1 MFPSHHRRG
10 GVNSTPACPWVS
22 PGPPASP
29 STLPL
34 KRTAQSAVPGSPSL
48 RNETEN
54 PPHRPRRRRKKKRP
68 TQPPEGRSTAA
79 LLPHTHT
86 STLHSA
92 APRKCPLGRPRW
104 PVKPLPCRATPLRDA
119 PGSGHGLRW
128 VEALTCVAERP
139 LAAASRRVAPP
150 GAVYVGVGVPAL
162 ASPPNSARGSRLRCG
177 QPLPHGAA
185 PSRAP
190 WRGAVDQRPPPLIP
204 TCPLVGHPTWA
215 TRGRQPRV
223 SPSRPSG

>member
-1 MFPSHHRRG
+1 MRQKI
-10 GVNSTPACPWVS
+10 
-22 PGPPASP
+22 PP
-29 STLPL
+29 
-34 KRTAQSAVPGSPSL
+34 TAPDDG
-48 RNETEN
+48 E
-54 PPHRPRRRRKKKRP
+54 KKRP

-86 STLHSA
+86 PVRFTLLRRANAHSDD
-92 APRKCPLGRPRW
+92 PRW
-104 PVKPLPCRATPLRDA
+104 PVKPLPCRATPLWDA

-177 QPLPHGAA
+177 PPLPHGAA

>member
-54 PPHRPRRRRKKKRP
+54 PPHRPRRRRKKNVPRSR
-68 TQPPEGRSTAA
+68 QRGGPPRRSC
-79 LLPHTHT
+79 HTHT
-86 STLHSA
+86 PVRFTLLRRANAHSDD
-92 APRKCPLGRPRW
+92 PRW
-104 PVKPLPCRATPLRDA
+104 PVKPLPCRATPLWDA

-128 VEALTCVAERP
+128 VEALTCVAKRP

-177 QPLPHGAA
+177 PPLPHGAA